1 MPFSYNVFQEQSER
15 LLLEPSLLFIMMD
28 LYSVIIILQISV
40 FCLILFF
47 AVMYSVLILFI
58 RRFHHHNNIFILNM
72 CIAIIGTC
80 VYFIIYFAMA
90 YFDLQSLFAP
100 HMCILLYY
108 AYNIANIEIP
118 FAFVAF
124 SIHRFCSMKYHANP
138 FFKTKRWVAI
148 CIGCQWTAI
157 FLISLPF
164 ILRQNRVS
172 SVLLF
177 RLRQNRLILKDL
189 AI

>member
-1 MPFSYNVFQEQSER
+1 MFIITILQVTLFCVI
-15 LLLEPSLLFIMMD
+15 LLLALI
-28 LYSVIIILQISV
+28 YSS
-40 FCLILFF
+40 LIL
-47 AVMYSVLILFI
+47 VIS
-58 RRFHHHNNIFILNM
+58 RFHQHNNIFALNM
-72 CIAIIGTC
+72 CVAIIGTC

-90 YFDLQSLFAP
+90 YFDPQRLFAP

-108 AYNIANIEIP
+108 AYNIANTETT

-148 CIGCQWTAI
+148 CIGCQWTTI
-157 FLISLPF
+157 FIISLPF

-177 RLRQNRLILKDL
+177 QVVSE
-189 AI
+189 